1 MEKANWV
8 MKRCNSWIYVYDVH
22 KHDNMCISLY
32 IYIYIYIHIYIYIC
46 LWLDIRRRDAAVFLS
61 LGMIMYIHPMK
72 RYAPQVMLGTGKDY
86 SSLGKCMELLQV
98 FQTKSSQSKKTK
110 RLCKNKARS

>member
-1 MEKANWV
+1 MY
-8 MKRCNSWIYVYDVH
+8 MIYINMITCVYL
-22 KHDNMCISLY
+22 CIYTY
-32 IYIYIYIHIYIYIC
+32 IYIG
-46 LWLDIRRRDAAVFLS
+46 LWLDIRSRDTTVFLS

-72 RYAPQVMLGTGKDY
+72 RNAPQVMLGTGKDY
-86 SSLGKCMELLQV
+86 SSLGKCMELLEV